1 MKRKRM
7 MRKTVPLIT
16 PCDSGLVNKEKRKEL
31 NSGSRHQIAMHTFD
45 VKIHHLHLFL
55 YGFIQVHA
63 IESGRYEMI
72 LKSRNK
78 FDCCNAPKCRHTTVD
93 DKRKSRNWRHL
104 LHGLTRH
111 KKNTIQYIYC
121 TIYQLYGDT
130 SSGKQH
136 SIPVSNIQNF
146 YVAYPQ

>member
-16 PCDSGLVNKEKRKEL
+16 PCDSGLVNKEKRQEL
-31 NSGSRHQIAMHTFD
+31 NSGSRHQIAIHTFD
-45 VKIHHLHLFL
+45 EKINHLHLFL
-55 YGFIQVHA
+55 YDFIQVHA
-63 IESGRYEMI
+63 IKSGRYEMI

-93 DKRKSRNWRHL
+93 DKRKSRDWRHL
-104 LHGLTRH
+104 LRGLTRH
-111 KKNTIQYIYC
+111 KNTIYCIYC
-121 TIYQLYGDT
+121 TIYQLYVDK
-130 SSGKQH
+130 SSWKQR